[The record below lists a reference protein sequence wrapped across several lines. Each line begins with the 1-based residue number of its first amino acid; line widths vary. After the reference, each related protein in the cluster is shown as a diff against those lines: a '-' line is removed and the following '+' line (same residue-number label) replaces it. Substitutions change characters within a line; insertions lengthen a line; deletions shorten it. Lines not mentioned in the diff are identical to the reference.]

1 MQSARSRWSYGKI
14 EDCEQSIPPEKFLPL
29 HLYTWNDDPT
39 GSQHALRSKT
49 ITHPGNTSVPAD
61 FKRDWFR
68 PVSSELNKDIAIL
81 RSCESVVI
89 PSFSISSHRFSSVDI
104 EGKIN
109 IIRNQLY
116 TWRQL
121 SIVLDLEKMQQ
132 PTQAVST
139 TQGTQP
145 VATFKV
151 CFKPFA
157 SLQSYWF
164 FLNRLPLFNVNCS
177 YNSLFLLVTVVQGRQ
192 RLLNAIWQEN
202 SRKNMLVSTRRA

>member
-1 MQSARSRWSYGKI
+1 MTIPQGPNMHCDQRQLPIRAIRVFPPTSNVTGFDRLAPS
-14 EDCEQSIPPEKFLPL
+14 SI
-29 HLYTWNDDPT
+29 
-39 GSQHALRSKT
+39 R
-49 ITHPGNTSVPAD
+49 
-61 FKRDWFR
+61 
-68 PVSSELNKDIAIL
+68 IL

-109 IIRNQLY
+109 IIRNQLC

-139 TQGTQP
+139 TQGTEP

>member
-1 MQSARSRWSYGKI
+1 MTIPQDPNMHCDQRQLHIRAIRLFPPTSNVTGFDRLAPS
-14 EDCEQSIPPEKFLPL
+14 SI
-29 HLYTWNDDPT
+29 
-39 GSQHALRSKT
+39 R
-49 ITHPGNTSVPAD
+49 
-61 FKRDWFR
+61 
-68 PVSSELNKDIAIL
+68 IL

-157 SLQSYWF
+157 TLQSYWF